1 MDRFD
6 PVSIVGV
13 RDRSAVNRANETFQ
27 RVVVEADS
35 LFACKTRHAGRIVA
49 LRRGWRRSGDIPAH
63 WPRRAGCCLW
73 ARRRRCRAFRRRR
86 RSGRLPSDEMLAGR
100 LAGFYSH
107 TDPVTR
113 KTVQVQPE
121 TQYARSGEVHIAYQ
135 VVGEGKLDLVW
146 IPSLAHHVEL
156 SWENPPV
163 ARFLVRVAELGR
175 LVVFDKRGTGMS
187 DRVSSDTTLET
198 RMDDIR
204 AVMDAAGSERAVVC
218 ALGEGGPLAMLFAAT
233 YPERTE
239 GLVLINSSPRLVR
252 SAEFPSLPS
261 RGEQE
266 QNIEKMVRAW
276 GRPDGVE
283 MLSIGNPDMTEDDRT
298 AFVRALR
305 LSVSPGALRDYMR
318 MNLDVDVCG
327 VLDSIRVPTLVLHRT
342 ALARPDIRGAR
353 YLAEHIRG
361 ARLVELP
368 GRNFAPSVGD
378 AEALFAEIKRFC
390 ADIQSGEWE
399 PTEPDRMLAT
409 VLFTDIVG
417 STDKMAELG
426 DRGWR
431 ELLDGHHTA
440 IRRQLSLFR
449 GIEMD
454 TAGDGFFARFD
465 GPARAVRCAQAIT
478 EDVRELGIQLRAGLH
493 TGECELADG
502 KVTGIAVSI
511 GARIAAAAKPG
522 EVLVSNTVKD
532 LVAGSELAFEDRG
545 THALKGVPGEWRL
558 YAAER

>member
-1 MDRFD
+1 
-6 PVSIVGV
+6 
-13 RDRSAVNRANETFQ
+13 
-27 RVVVEADS
+27 
-35 LFACKTRHAGRIVA
+35 
-49 LRRGWRRSGDIPAH
+49 
-63 WPRRAGCCLW
+63 
-73 ARRRRCRAFRRRR
+73 
-86 RSGRLPSDEMLAGR
+86 
-100 LAGFYSH
+100 
-107 TDPVTR
+107 
-113 KTVQVQPE
+113 VQPD
-121 TQYARSGEVHIAYQ
+121 TQYARSGEVHIAFQ
-135 VVGEGKLDLVW
+135 VVGEGELNLVW

-163 ARFLVRVAELGR
+163 ARFLVRMAELER

-187 DRVSSDTTLET
+187 DRVSSDTALET

-233 YPERTE
+233 YPERTD

-252 SAEFPSLPS
+252 SAEFPWLPS

-266 QNIEKMVRAW
+266 QNLENSILQW
-276 GRPDGVE
+276 GKPAQE
-283 MLSIGNPDMTEDDRT
+283 ELLALGNPDMTEADRT
-298 AFVRALR
+298 AFARMLR
-305 LSVSPGALRDYMR
+305 LSVSPGAMRDYMR
-318 MNLDVDVCG
+318 MNLDVDACG

-342 ALARPDIRGAR
+342 ELQRLDIRGAR

-368 GRNFAPSVGD
+368 GRNLAPAVGD
-378 AEALFAEIKRFC
+378 AEALFAEVERFC

-399 PTEPDRMLAT
+399 PAEPDRMLAT

-426 DRGWR
+426 DRGWHK
-431 ELLDGHHTA
+431 LLDGHHTA
-440 IRRQLSLFR
+440 VRRQLSRFH

-478 EDVRELGIQLRAGLH
+478 DDVRKLGIQLRAGLH

-502 KVTGIAVSI
+502 KVAGIAVSI
-511 GARIAAAAKPG
+511 GARIAAAAMPG
-522 EVLVSNTVKD
+522 EVLVSSTVKD
-532 LVAGSELAFEDRG
+532 LVAGSGLAFEDRG
-545 THALKGVPGEWRL
+545 THELKGVPGEWRL
-558 YAAER
+558 YAAEREAADQTGASR

>member
-1 MDRFD
+1 
-6 PVSIVGV
+6 
-13 RDRSAVNRANETFQ
+13 
-27 RVVVEADS
+27 
-35 LFACKTRHAGRIVA
+35 
-49 LRRGWRRSGDIPAH
+49 
-63 WPRRAGCCLW
+63 
-73 ARRRRCRAFRRRR
+73 
-86 RSGRLPSDEMLAGR
+86 
-100 LAGFYSH
+100 
-107 TDPVTR
+107 
-113 KTVQVQPE
+113 VQPE
-121 TQYARSGEVHIAYQ
+121 TQYAKSGEVHIAFQ
-135 VVGEGKLDLVW
+135 VVGEGRLDLVW
-146 IPSLAHHVEL
+146 IPSFAHHVEL

-163 ARFLVRVAELGR
+163 ARFLVRLAELGR

-252 SAEFPSLPS
+252 SAEFPWLPS

-266 QNIEKMVRAW
+266 RNIEEMVRKW
-276 GRPDGVE
+276 GKPSQQELLAMG
-283 MLSIGNPDMTEDDRT
+283 SPDMTEDDRT
-298 AFVRALR
+298 AFARVLR

-318 MNLDVDVCG
+318 MNLDVDVSG
-327 VLDSIRVPTLVLHRT
+327 VLDSIAVPTLVLHRT
-342 ALARPDIRGAR
+342 ELARLDIRGAR

-361 ARLVELP
+361 ARLVELA
-368 GRNFAPSVGD
+368 GRNFAPAVGD
-378 AEALFAEIKRFC
+378 AEALFAEIERFC
-390 ADIQSGEWE
+390 ADIQSGAWE
-399 PTEPDRMLAT
+399 PAEPDRMLAT

-417 STDKMAELG
+417 STDRMAELG

-431 ELLDGHHTA
+431 KLLDGHHTA
-440 IRRQLSLFR
+440 VRRQLTRFR

-478 EDVRELGIQLRAGLH
+478 DDIRKFDIQLRAGLH

-502 KVTGIAVSI
+502 KVAGIAVSI
-511 GARIAAAAKPG
+511 GARIAAAAMPG
-522 EVLVSNTVKD
+522 EVLVSSTVKD
-532 LVAGSELAFEDRG
+532 LVAGSGLAFEDRG
-545 THALKGVPGEWRL
+545 THELKGVPGEWRL

>member
-1 MDRFD
+1 
-6 PVSIVGV
+6 VLS
-13 RDRSAVNRANETFQ
+13 
-27 RVVVEADS
+27 
-35 LFACKTRHAGRIVA
+35 
-49 LRRGWRRSGDIPAH
+49 
-63 WPRRAGCCLW
+63 
-73 ARRRRCRAFRRRR
+73 
-86 RSGRLPSDEMLAGR
+86 
-100 LAGFYSH
+100 
-107 TDPVTR
+107 
-113 KTVQVQPE
+113 E

-135 VVGEGKLDLVW
+135 VVGEGELDLVW

-187 DRVSSDTTLET
+187 DRVSSNTTLET

-204 AVMDAAGSERAVVC
+204 AVMDAAGSGRAVVC

-233 YPERTE
+233 YPERAD

-252 SAEFPSLPS
+252 SAEFPWLPS

-266 QNIEKMVRAW
+266 QNIEQMVRKW
-276 GRPDGVE
+276 GDPALRELPA
-283 MLSIGNPDMTEDDRT
+283 MGNPDMTDDERT
-298 AFVRALR
+298 AFARVLR

-318 MNLDVDVCG
+318 MNLDVDVSG
-327 VLDSIRVPTLVLHRT
+327 VLGSIRVPTLVLHRT
-342 ALARPDIRGAR
+342 ELARLDVRGGR
-353 YLAEHIRG
+353 YLAERIPG

-368 GRNFAPSVGD
+368 GRNFAPAVGD
-378 AEALFAEIKRFC
+378 AEALFAEIERFC
-390 ADIQSGEWE
+390 ADIRAGEWGEFE
-399 PTEPDRMLAT
+399 PERMLAT

-417 STDKMAELG
+417 STQRMAELG

-440 IRRQLSLFR
+440 VRRQLSRFR
-449 GIEMD
+449 GVEMD

-465 GPARAVRCAQAIT
+465 GPARAIRCAQEIT
-478 EDVRELGIQLRAGLH
+478 DDARKLGIQLRAGLH

-502 KVTGIAVSI
+502 KVAGIAVSI

-522 EVLVSNTVKD
+522 EVLVSSTVKD
-532 LVAGSELAFEDRG
+532 LVAGSGLAFEDRG
-545 THALKGVPGEWRL
+545 TYELKGVPGKWHL